1 MAAERDDETLLALL
15 YDELTPADAEL
26 LRRRLSPEDQ
36 ARLRDWR
43 QIRTVVA
50 EIPPLEPDPQM
61 RYDLLRAARL
71 AAEPEEKPA
80 RWWAWVEKLSWAP
93 AFAALALV
101 VVAAGLTA
109 KLSEGL
115 DEAASPAGSVPAVE
129 TAKTAPAVGKE
140 EAAAPVPAAAPG
152 AAPPPA
158 VEPPAPDT
166 PVAEP
171 IGGADG
177 EGAAVALDP
186 VPPEPEAR
194 REAAAAKAGEEAEE
208 AQVIAKSKRERKPSK
223 LAFAPPP
230 EPDTK
235 AVAAKPSP
243 APAGPMPA
251 DKGDTSTPAL
261 RDLPIDDALAE
272 AEDERAAPARTAA
285 GNVALD
291 AVGAGRGYAPPPP
304 PPSGDT
310 NTNADV
316 DAFAGVAQ
324 APAAAEPAEVETAT
338 RRRPATREDAAPA
351 QAPGKKATEVAAA
364 EEKGGD
370 VDLLGSARAA
380 RAQGDHRTAV
390 TLYEEYL
397 AENRG
402 AGGLDRVWFE
412 TAQSYERLGDTGR
425 ALAFYRLV
433 AGGDGAFAA
442 SARDRIAALS
452 PPQAKQ
458 AAPKTTAPAAPQRAY
473 DFDEAAAEP
482 AEPAEAK

>member
-15 YDELTPADAEL
+15 YDELTPTDAEL

-115 DEAASPAGSVPAVE
+115 DEAPAPALRVPAPL
-129 TAKTAPAVGKE
+129 AKTAPAVGKE
-140 EAAAPVPAAAPG
+140 EAAAPVTAPG

-171 IGGADG
+171 IAGADG

-194 REAAAAKAGEEAEE
+194 REAAAAEADEEAE
-208 AQVIAKSKRERKPSK
+208 ASKVIAKSKRDVPRERKPSK

-235 AVAAKPSP
+235 AAAAQPSP

-261 RDLPIDDALAE
+261 RDLPTDDALDK
-272 AEDERAAPARTAA
+272 AEDERAAPSRTAA
-285 GNVALD
+285 GDVALD

-304 PPSGDT
+304 APSA

-316 DAFAGVAQ
+316 DSFAGVAQ
-324 APAAAEPAEVETAT
+324 APAAAALAEVETAT
-338 RRRPATREDAAPA
+338 RRPATREDTAPA
-351 QAPGKKATEVAAA
+351 QAPAKKATELAAA
-364 EEKGGD
+364 EEKGGA
-370 VDLLGSARAA
+370 VDLLGSARSA